1 MKILLLGLM
10 YSEWTRHFV
19 EDCLLKNGYE
29 VWMIYR
35 KDRQGAYKN
44 YVKNYKEKGVHFI
57 KLPKAVNNI
66 PVKQENFLKK
76 LYLHFLLLNTVRKSG
91 NYDLINLQYV
101 GYINLIYAA
110 ILKFLTRGKL
120 VLSYWGSDL
129 FRMEDKKLAFLG
141 LFAKKADFVTFDSID
156 LEAKFR
162 SQYKWASRVPA
173 ETVYFGLSIL
183 DILKE
188 KCEKSPLA
196 DVREKWG
203 IPKDKTVVAVGYNGI
218 PEQQHLAVL
227 KEIGKLNK
235 KTKEKLFLIL
245 QMTYGDGG
253 TKEYHE
259 QVLAAARATG
269 CEYSGIQNFLTDEQV
284 AELRIITDIFINAQ
298 TTDAFSGSVSENLFT
313 GTVLMN
319 ASWLRYQEFKDYA
332 FKYLEFKSMSE
343 IGTLIERVLA
353 SGFDVSGNKELV
365 WQLRSWENCALKWKK
380 IYQGL
385 TRKRTGK

>member
-1 MKILLLGLM
+1 M
-10 YSEWTRHFV
+10 
-19 EDCLLKNGYE
+19 
-29 VWMIYR
+29 
-35 KDRQGAYKN
+35 
-44 YVKNYKEKGVHFI
+44 
-57 KLPKAVNNI
+57 
-66 PVKQENFLKK
+66 
-76 LYLHFLLLNTVRKSG
+76 
-91 NYDLINLQYV
+91 
-101 GYINLIYAA
+101 
-110 ILKFLTRGKL
+110 
-120 VLSYWGSDL
+120 
-129 FRMEDKKLAFLG
+129 G

-259 QVLAAARATG
+259 QVLAAACATG